1 MKRLYLLL
9 LCLLVAMSTFAQN
22 QNKKRPSGYNKQNN
36 ENEQFLQ
43 KQWWLGFKAGTNL
56 SDVSVGK
63 SYAVLSP
70 VNYAPSLDGKKYQH
84 FNKLGT
90 QAALEITF
98 SYRQIS
104 ISLQPTYRHASF
116 VYTNQYEWSDG
127 SNGNNTL
134 QLNYEQEQKIDHAEI
149 PLVIKYEMGNRKLR
163 PYLQLG
169 GFAAFLI
176 NANKSVT
183 VSGTDFA
190 SGGKNEFQ
198 DPTIIVGAKDLFA
211 KNYWG
216 LIAGAGLNYH
226 LGNVRFNL
234 DVMYKYG
241 MSNITSTRNRYS
253 NDRLSGV
260 GDALDD
266 MKLNNISIS
275 LGCLFP
281 LRFLGSGF
289 KSIDK

>member
-1 MKRLYLLL
+1 MKRLYLIVLCVLL
-9 LCLLVAMSTFAQN
+9 AASASAQ
-22 QNKKRPSGYNKQNN
+22 KKKKPSGYNKQNN

-56 SDVSVGK
+56 SDATVGK
-63 SYAVLSP
+63 TYSVLSP
-70 VNYAPSLDGKKYQH
+70 VNYDPSLTGKKYQN
-84 FNKLGT
+84 FNRFGT
-90 QAALEITF
+90 QAALEVTF
-98 SYRQIS
+98 SYKKIS
-104 ISLQPTYRHASF
+104 ISLQPTYRRASF
-116 VYTNQYEWSDG
+116 VYTNNYEWTDSQTA
-127 SNGNNTL
+127 SNKLTL
-134 QLNYEQEQKIDHAEI
+134 TYEQEQKIDHAEI
-149 PLVIKYEMGNRKLR
+149 PLVIKYEMGNHRLR

-183 VSGTDFA
+183 VSGVDYA
-190 SGGKNEFQ
+190 SGGKDEFQ
-198 DPTIIVGAKDLFA
+198 NPAIIVGAKDLFA

-216 LIAGAGLNYH
+216 LIGGAGLNYH

-234 DVMYKYG
+234 DIMYKYG
-241 MSNITSTRNRYS
+241 MSNITSTKNRYS

-266 MKLNNISIS
+266 IKLNNLAIS

>member
-1 MKRLYLLL
+1 MKKIYPFA
-9 LCLLVAMSTFAQN
+9 LCLLIAANTLAQKN
-22 QNKKRPSGYNKQNN
+22 KRPPRYNKKNN

-56 SDVSVGK
+56 SQVIVDK
-63 SYAVLSP
+63 SYTVLQPIVTNAP
-70 VNYAPSLDGKKYQH
+70 VSGKNYKS
-84 FNKLGT
+84 FNRFGT

-98 SYRQIS
+98 SYKQLS
-104 ISLQPTYRHASF
+104 ISVQPMYRHASF
-116 VYTNQYEWSDG
+116 EYSNQYEWTDA
-127 SNGNNTL
+127 GNATNL
-134 QLNYEQEQKIDHAEI
+134 LVANYNQEQKVDHAEI
-149 PLVIKYEMGNRKLR
+149 PLLVKYEFGSNKLR

-169 GFAAFLI
+169 AFAAFLV

-183 VSGTDFA
+183 ISRTDYA
-190 SGGKNEFQ
+190 SGAKNEIN
-198 DPTIIVGAKDLFA
+198 DPAIIVGATDLFA

-216 LIAGAGLNYH
+216 LVGGAGLNYH
-226 LGNVRFNL
+226 LGNVRFNF
-234 DVMYKYG
+234 DVMYKRG
-241 MSNITSTRNRYS
+241 MSNITSTKNRYS

-275 LGCLFP
+275 LGVLFP

>member
-9 LCLLVAMSTFAQN
+9 LCLLIAANTIAQK
-22 QNKKRPSGYNKQNN
+22 KKRPAGYNKQNN

-56 SDVSVGK
+56 SGINIGK
-63 SYAVLSP
+63 TYTVLSP
-70 VNYAPSLDGKKYQH
+70 VNYDPSLTGKKYQGY
-84 FNKLGT
+84 NKLGS

-98 SYRQIS
+98 SYKRVS

-116 VYTNQYEWSDG
+116 VYTNEYEWTDATNS
-127 SNGNNTL
+127 NNTL
-134 QLNYEQEQKIDHAEI
+134 ILQYEQEQKVDHAEI
-149 PLVIKYEMGNRKLR
+149 PLVIKYEMGSNKLR

-183 VSGTDFA
+183 VSGTDYA

-198 DPTIIVGAKDLFA
+198 DPAIIVGAKDLFA

-216 LIAGAGLNYH
+216 FVAGAGLNYH

-241 MSNITSTRNRYS
+241 MSNITSTKNRYS

-266 MKLNNISIS
+266 MKLNNLAISV
-275 LGCLFP
+275 GCLFP